1 MRGTSL
7 QISGMHCDGCVERV
21 RQALGGLA
29 GVVIGEVRIGTAEVE
44 FDESKCDLLSI
55 VDAIRSVG
63 GLDVTGFQA
72 RTAE

>member
-1 MRGTSL
+1 M
-7 QISGMHCDGCVERV
+7 
-21 RQALGGLA
+21 
-29 GVVIGEVRIGTAEVE
+29 VIGEVRIGTAEVE